1 MMNTNNTSPFTA
13 IAQTFGRYQLTL
25 FIVVLVGGLS
35 TAVIMLSEILK
46 QSSNPNG
53 YTSSLDIT
61 SFDQAT
67 IDRIQQ
73 LKSSNEASA
82 NIVLPTGRISPFA
95 E

>member
-1 MMNTNNTSPFTA
+1 MKNTDKISPFVT
-13 IAQTFGRYQLTL
+13 IAQTFGRYHLTL
-25 FIVVLVGGLS
+25 FVVVLVSGLS
-35 TAVIMLSEILK
+35 TAVLMLNEILK

-67 IDRIQQ
+67 IDRLQQ
-73 LKSSNEASA
+73 LKTSDQASTSFT
-82 NIVLPTGRISPFA
+82 LPAGRISPFA